1 MITFYLSVQSIEMV
15 VLRSSFKDNKQES
28 LSLTYDKIWWP
39 EIYSLFKIKMW
50 AYFFLSVA

>member
-39 EIYSLFKIKMW
+39 EIYSLFNIKMW